1 MLQLLSLED
10 KLGVLR
16 AEKVEL
22 KKSSNR
28 LVKQVENMQ
37 ANLDKYNKE
46 AVQVHNLCSSYK
58 LYFQLWI
65 FFNGYRYL
73 QDSWLSGVKNYY

>member
-58 LYFQLWI
+58 LYFHLWI